1 MFTYYNSKKTDERK
15 AQIDRINDQLR
26 MFYGPLLAL
35 CAATKSAYDAMVR
48 QHSSDGTLGS
58 FIRGIKEDPSGAEG
72 VAYRHWIR
80 SVLQPLNEKAADV
93 IVNHLNLL
101 ESRAI
106 HPSLLQLVAHVSSM
120 RVIIRG
126 WEEGRLSE
134 WSAVSYPDELL
145 PYIEAEFK
153 GIKKRQAELLG
164 ISEGIVEG
172 AVMKRAKL

>member
-1 MFTYYNSKKTDERK
+1 
-15 AQIDRINDQLR
+15 